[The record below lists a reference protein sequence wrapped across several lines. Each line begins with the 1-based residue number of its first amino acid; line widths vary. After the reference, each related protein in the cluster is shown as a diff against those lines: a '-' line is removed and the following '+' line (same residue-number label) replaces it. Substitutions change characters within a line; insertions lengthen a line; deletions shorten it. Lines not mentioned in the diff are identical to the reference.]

1 MDAFGQ
7 SVQLTSV
14 QGSSVLFWCDFLLLL
29 FFGFGLYKRNDGAC
43 VGKNIIHKYII
54 SYLRLY
60 QYALR
65 LYHPEA
71 LQCSLWQSLMMYI
84 VAEEWYNL
92 NAYLS
97 SPPVFSGV
105 RVTRSLVLYI
115 CFVDG
120 CLSFCPFSFGHCD
133 VCSSIYGFWL
143 LLWYLQTLLIQ
154 FRARVS

>member
-1 MDAFGQ
+1 MHPYFHLSYGTV
-7 SVQLTSV
+7 VQKGYEYTTKRVSTGLTPI
-14 QGSSVLFWCDFLLLL
+14 L

-43 VGKNIIHKYII
+43 AGKNIIHKYII

-105 RVTRSLVLYI
+105 RVTRSLVLYV
-115 CFVDG
+115 CFIDR
-120 CLSFCPFSFGHCD
+120 CLSC
-133 VCSSIYGFWL
+133 
-143 LLWYLQTLLIQ
+143 
-154 FRARVS
+154 